1 MDDLKGKVSIY
12 KPNDFNHYVIKLHLE
27 SFEYGMSKNF
37 TNKEDLNLLLGFND
51 ILYKKLAK
59 EYNGKFNSKY
69 GICFYD
75 PEDGENFLNNYL
87 LINYKKLLKEN
98 VIDNCTEEVENLLE
112 KFDQKK
118 FDEENGFVNDDFE
131 SDFEDGSC
139 FIEDM
144 PF

>member
-37 TNKEDLNLLLGFND
+37 TSKEDLSLLLGLND

-75 PEDGENFLNNYL
+75 PEDGENFLLPHHLN
-87 LINYKKLLKEN
+87 KLDIVCMALSLPISYREW
-98 VIDNCTEEVENLLE
+98 L
-112 KFDQKK
+112 
-118 FDEENGFVNDDFE
+118 G
-131 SDFEDGSC
+131 
-139 FIEDM
+139 
-144 PF
+144 